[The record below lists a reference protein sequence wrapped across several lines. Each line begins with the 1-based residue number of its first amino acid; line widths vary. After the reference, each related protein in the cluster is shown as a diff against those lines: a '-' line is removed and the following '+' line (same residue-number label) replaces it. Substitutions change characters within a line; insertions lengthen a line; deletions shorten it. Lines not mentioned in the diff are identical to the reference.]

1 MHLYNK
7 YPEEK
12 VVGYF
17 RGPTPE
23 LIIRDLDIVRNIL
36 NIDFMH
42 FYPRAMG
49 RNIEMEPLLR
59 NLFHVDGDK
68 WKLLRQQMTPAF
80 TTAKLKAMFPLIINC
95 AEKLHTV
102 GEDIVKNGGEFDA
115 RELMARFTTD
125 FIGACG
131 FGIEMN
137 TMNNDQSAFRELGK
151 KVFTVPLRNAIL
163 LAVWDLFPEVRN
175 YICVSNNDVERELYN
190 IVVEIFKQRNYKPSG
205 RNDFIDLLLELID
218 KGKIVGE
225 SIENIRNGTPQLAEL
240 ELQTMDLV
248 AQVFVFFAAGFETS
262 SSATS
267 MTLHQLALNPEIQ
280 LKVQSEIDEVLTK
293 YDNKLC
299 YDAISAM
306 TLLDMALKEAMRL
319 FSSLGF
325 LQRQCARKYTIPQLG
340 ITIDPGVKVIIPI
353 QAIHTD
359 EKNFKDAKQFK
370 PDRFSSEDVKNL
382 HNYAYL
388 PFGKGPRACI
398 GARLGQMQSLAG
410 LAAVLKH
417 FSVEPS
423 IKTRLDLQI
432 NPWSNVVQ
440 IVEGGIPLKLKLRE
454 KKNTQTAES
463 LKRLQPGHTLRG
475 SSDDN
480 LSEAANNVAMVP
492 FAIQQHSGIHPVLS
506 SLATTRLVPV
516 ELRVFR
522 CNIKNL
528 AINTNYERDPVC
540 RRAINAV
547 VESSEKFL
555 RARSQRWFWTLIEDQ
570 IFRRSEFAPKDHWP
584 FGLDDN
590 LNVTK
595 QLSK

>member
-1 MHLYNK
+1 MFLFLLLIASIFLILYTSRNFLYWSKRNVKHEIPLPVFGTHFKNLFGIKAYTQIAMHLYNK

-80 TTAKLKAMFPLIINC
+80 TTAKLKTMFPLIINC

-225 SIENIRNGTPQLAEL
+225 SIENIRNGTPHLAEL

-359 EKNFKDAKQFK
+359 EKIFKDAKQFK

-454 KKNTQTAES
+454 K
-463 LKRLQPGHTLRG
+463 
-475 SSDDN
+475 
-480 LSEAANNVAMVP
+480 
-492 FAIQQHSGIHPVLS
+492 
-506 SLATTRLVPV
+506 
-516 ELRVFR
+516 
-522 CNIKNL
+522 
-528 AINTNYERDPVC
+528 
-540 RRAINAV
+540 
-547 VESSEKFL
+547 
-555 RARSQRWFWTLIEDQ
+555 
-570 IFRRSEFAPKDHWP
+570 
-584 FGLDDN
+584 
-590 LNVTK
+590 
-595 QLSK
+595 

>member
-1 MHLYNK
+1 MFLFSLFIASIFLILYTSRNFLYWSKRNVKHELPLPVFGTHFKNLFGIKALTQVSTDLYNK

-17 RGPTPE
+17 RGSTPE

-68 WKLLRQQMTPAF
+68 WKLLRQHMTPAF

-95 AEKLHTV
+95 AEKLHAV
-102 GEDIVKNGGEFDA
+102 GEDIAKNGGEFDA

-137 TMNNDQSAFRELGK
+137 SMNNDQSAFRELGK
-151 KVFTVPLRNAIL
+151 KVFTVPLRDAIL
-163 LAVWDLFPEVRN
+163 LAAWDLFPEVRK
-175 YICVSNNDVERELYN
+175 YICVSNDDLEREMYN
-190 IVVEIFKQRNYKPSG
+190 IVVKIFEQRKYKPSG
-205 RNDFIDLLLELID
+205 RNDFIDLLLELKD

-225 SIENIRNGTPQLAEL
+225 SIENINNEAPKLVEL
-240 ELQTMDLV
+240 ELETMDLV
-248 AQVFVFFAAGFETS
+248 AQLFVFFAAGFETS

-280 LKVQSEIDEVLTK
+280 LKVQTEIDEVLTK

-299 YDAISAM
+299 YDAISEM
-306 TLLDMALKEAMRL
+306 TQLDMALKEAMRL
-319 FSSLGF
+319 FPSLGF
-325 LQRQCARKYTIPQLG
+325 LQRECARKYTIPQLG

-353 QAIHTD
+353 QAIQTD
-359 EKNFKDAKQFK
+359 EKNFKDAKTFR

-382 HNYAYL
+382 NNYAYL

-410 LAAVLKH
+410 LAAVLKQ

-423 IKTRLDLQI
+423 TKTRLDLQV

-440 IVEGGIPLKLKLRE
+440 IVDGGIPLKLKLRE
-454 KKNTQTAES
+454 K
-463 LKRLQPGHTLRG
+463 
-475 SSDDN
+475 
-480 LSEAANNVAMVP
+480 
-492 FAIQQHSGIHPVLS
+492 
-506 SLATTRLVPV
+506 
-516 ELRVFR
+516 
-522 CNIKNL
+522 
-528 AINTNYERDPVC
+528 
-540 RRAINAV
+540 
-547 VESSEKFL
+547 
-555 RARSQRWFWTLIEDQ
+555 
-570 IFRRSEFAPKDHWP
+570 
-584 FGLDDN
+584 
-590 LNVTK
+590 
-595 QLSK
+595 